1 MITITAQGS
10 DVKIDLGNGIIEY
23 HPSGDLTQRT
33 AGDKVELYLNGKQLH
48 SFKNTD
54 FTSPTGTAEQIGDA
68 IAVLFGGGGGGGD
81 ASAANQVLAI
91 AELTDIEA
99 NTVKG
104 DLTKLLTEADDLVH
118 TYTWLDGG
126 AADQRISTIVYSS
139 AVLSLSVTETF
150 TYNGAAGTYH
160 VATSTL
166 S

>member
-1 MITITAQGS
+1 MAN
-10 DVKIDLGNGIIEY
+10 K
-23 HPSGDLTQRT
+23 
-33 AGDKVELYLNGKQLH
+33 
-48 SFKNTD
+48 
-54 FTSPTGTAEQIGDA
+54 EQIPA
-68 IAVLFGGGGGGGD
+68 RAEGGAGGGD

-91 AELTDIEA
+91 AELTSIEA

-126 AADQRISTIVYSS
+126 AADQRISTVVYSS
-139 AVLSLSVTETF
+139 TALALSVTETF